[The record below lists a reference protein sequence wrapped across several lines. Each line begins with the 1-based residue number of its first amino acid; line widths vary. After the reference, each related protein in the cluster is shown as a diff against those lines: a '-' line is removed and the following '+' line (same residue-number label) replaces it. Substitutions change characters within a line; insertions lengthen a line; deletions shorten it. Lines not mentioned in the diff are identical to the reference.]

1 MRVRIFGGIAVLAL
15 VAYAVVSAV
24 RTRPFSPAADLPR
37 GAPVYLQIEDL
48 PGFIKLWNQSSFKD
62 KYLESQN
69 FDDLS
74 KRHLGLKI
82 TSRWQ
87 EFSDA
92 LGMPIDTDVVA
103 SLADKRAAVAV
114 YDIGKLDIVFI
125 APMNDAMFEATK
137 LMQGSDKFDSEQLD
151 DGTQVYRVDVDADK
165 GRQKQQ
171 VLFTH
176 IKGRFIIATNEKL
189 LAQTVSIITG
199 RLKKNALADDPA
211 FSTMAA
217 RVTPK
222 TASVWVDQAAL
233 NSDYYFKRYWVMS
246 DIGRLKNIRSGMF
259 DLSISKG
266 EIIEDREFLLKEPVG
281 AGEVSQI
288 DARQLMSRVPDG
300 APYFKIESANPD
312 VMNSALASVLS
323 LGKGDHDL
331 SASHA
336 GRRYTEASYD
346 DDYGRD
352 KFEQYINETD
362 EDAVPA
368 SAKDDQPELAASV
381 ESAEPRA
388 VLTLERSRAQQE
400 PLFIDFDKAV
410 VVMLSSPAAFD
421 RAGFEKAL
429 SDALATR
436 LLVAG
441 QKLDAQ
447 WVTKTDKGV
456 SWRELT
462 APVLDWGVEYTV
474 QGNQLIVSNE
484 RGFLSEVVAARGRSL
499 NVATGAYSDIT
510 VVRPAKIRDDFQS
523 TFERL
528 APAKDDFFVGNI
540 LSLIDSVSGVEK
552 LERRRSF
559 QGNFMKE
566 QLRMTLKPDAQN
578 EKATE

>member
-1 MRVRIFGGIAVLAL
+1 MRVRIFAGIAVLAL

-37 GAPVYLQIEDL
+37 GALVYLQIEDL

-176 IKGRFIIATNEKL
+176 IKGRFIIATSEKL

-211 FSTMAA
+211 FSTLAA

-300 APYFKIESANPD
+300 APYFKIESANPL

-323 LGKGDHDL
+323 LGKGDDDL
-331 SASHA
+331 SASNA

-346 DDYGRD
+346 DDYGTD

-362 EDAVPA
+362 EDPVPA

-381 ESAEPRA
+381 ESAKPRA

-400 PLFIDFDKAV
+400 PLFVDFDKAV

-421 RAGFEKAL
+421 RAGFEKAS

-447 WVTKTDKGV
+447 WVAKTDKGV

-462 APVLDWGVEYTV
+462 APVLDWGFEYTV

-499 NVATGAYSDIT
+499 NVAAGVYWDIT